1 MPGQWLL
8 IRATPAPLIFKQK
21 KRSTFGFIR
30 EEHSK
35 LMYGITGLTAANW
48 SLGICERTCAGP
60 IFAKFQFP
68 IAFN

>member
-8 IRATPAPLIFKQK
+8 IKATPAPLIFKQK

-35 LMYGITGLTAANW
+35 LTYGTTGLTAAIW
-48 SLGICERTCAGP
+48 SLGICERTCAVP
-60 IFAKFQFP
+60 NSSQI
-68 IAFN
+68 